1 MERKMSFMNRIKRIN
16 FSMVLTYFILIV
28 IALTIL
34 FPFFWMVSTSLKTP
48 VEAVKFPP
56 DIFPKNPQLNNYVT
70 AWKKVNFTRYFI
82 NTIFIA
88 LTQLVGVLFT
98 SILAAYAFARL
109 DFKGREILFISLLGL
124 MMIPMPVYIV
134 PGYML
139 LQKIGWID
147 TYFAQI
153 VPWMAN
159 IFPIFLLRQH
169 FKTIP
174 KDLYDAAVIDGYS
187 DIGFLFKVVVPLSKP
202 ALTTI
207 SIFSILASWNSFIWP
222 LVVTNSDS
230 IRPVQVGLAYFIQ
243 EQSTSYTLLMA
254 ASTFVVLPLVIMFF
268 LAQKQIIESYA
279 RSGLKD

>member
-1 MERKMSFMNRIKRIN
+1 MSFMNRLKKIN
-16 FSMVLTYFILIV
+16 ISMFFTYFILIV

-34 FPFFWMVSTSLKTP
+34 FPFFWMISTSLKTP

-56 DIFPKNPQLNNYVT
+56 SLLPENPQIKNYVT
-70 AWKKVNFTRYFI
+70 AWNKVNFTRYFL

-88 LTQLVGVLFT
+88 LAQLAGTLFT

-109 DFKGREILFISLLGL
+109 DFKGREILFVSLLGL

-134 PGYML
+134 PGYMI
-139 LQKIGWID
+139 LQKMGWID
-147 TYFAQI
+147 TYYAQI

-159 IFPIFLLRQH
+159 VFSIFLLRQH

-174 KDLYDAAVIDGYS
+174 RDLYDAAVIDGYT

-207 SIFSILASWNSFIWP
+207 SIFSVLSSWNSFIWP

-243 EQSTSYTLLMA
+243 EQSTNYTLLMA
-254 ASTFVVLPLVIMFF
+254 ASTFVVLPLIIMFF
-268 LAQKQIIESYA
+268 LAQRQIIESYS

>member
-1 MERKMSFMNRIKRIN
+1 MSFMNRVKKIN
-16 FSMVLTYFILIV
+16 FSMLFTYLILII

-56 DIFPKNPQLNNYVT
+56 SILPKNPQLKNYVT
-70 AWKKVNFTRYFI
+70 AWNKVNFTRYFL

-88 LTQLVGVLFT
+88 LAQLAGTLFT

-109 DFKGREILFISLLGL
+109 DFKGREILFVSLLGL

-134 PGYML
+134 PGYMI
-139 LQKIGWID
+139 LQKMGWID
-147 TYFAQI
+147 TYYAQI

-159 IFPIFLLRQH
+159 VFSIFLLRQH

-174 KDLYDAAVIDGYS
+174 RDLYDAAVIDGYS

-207 SIFSILASWNSFIWP
+207 SIFSILSSWNSFIWP

-243 EQSTSYTLLMA
+243 EQSTNYTLLMA
-254 ASTFVVLPLVIMFF
+254 ASTFVVLPLIIMFF
-268 LAQKQIIESYA
+268 IAQRQIIESYS